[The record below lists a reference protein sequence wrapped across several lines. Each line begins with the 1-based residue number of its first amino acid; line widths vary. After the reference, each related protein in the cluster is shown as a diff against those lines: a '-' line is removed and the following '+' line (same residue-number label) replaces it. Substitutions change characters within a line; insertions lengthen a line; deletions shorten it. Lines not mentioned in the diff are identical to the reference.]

1 MSKEEDKEAKEKVR
15 HYLVNVL
22 VGHQTGI
29 NKLYQPIQSNFN
41 SCLQQ
46 HPELKVSL
54 LASNVQIDRMS
65 RRR

>member
-29 NKLYQPIQSNFN
+29 NKLYQPLF
-41 SCLQQ
+41 
-46 HPELKVSL
+46 
-54 LASNVQIDRMS
+54 ATTS
-65 RRR
+65 RVKSISFGL